1 MKGSIVNRN
10 GNYSIVLNLEHDP
23 ETGKRKQQWI
33 AVKGNKKEA
42 ERQLNEMVNQFNH
55 GSFVKPTK
63 LTVRDHFTQWLDS
76 YAVPNLSP
84 ATVESYRFIATKHI
98 YPRLGNITLTALR
111 PQAVQALYSDM
122 VKSGLT
128 NATIRKIHNCL
139 HVCLENAIKTG
150 LLANNPLN
158 MVQCPKII
166 RREMKTMS
174 VTDIHLVLDRA
185 RESEYYP
192 LWYTY
197 LFSAARRGEL
207 LGLKWGD
214 LDLLLLKISINKSLS
229 YLNTPTKDGN
239 RLRLKPP
246 KTNKSRRYISITP
259 SNAIVLREHHQKQNE
274 TRQSLGLPLLTDDD
288 FVFCH
293 FDGKPYL
300 PNTIT
305 HTWIKLVR
313 RCGLPGI
320 RLHDCRHTY
329 ATQLMSQNVHP
340 SIVANQLGHASV
352 RTTLDSYSHVS
363 PAMQA
368 TAAMK
373 FDDIVMGAENIVR

>member
-1 MKGSIVNRN
+1 MRGSIVNRN
-10 GNYSIVLNLEHDP
+10 GNYSIVLNGQDP
-23 ETGKRKQQWI
+23 ETGKRKQNWI
-33 AVKGNKKEA
+33 SVKGNKKEV
-42 ERQLNEMVNQFNH
+42 ERQLNEMVNQLNH

-63 LTVRDHFTQWLDS
+63 MTVRDHFTQWIDN

-84 ATVESYRFIATKHI
+84 ATVESYRFITTKHI

-111 PQAVQALYSDM
+111 PQSVQALYSDM
-122 VKSGLT
+122 VKSGLN
-128 NATIRKIHNCL
+128 NATIRKIHNCF

-150 LLANNPLN
+150 LLANNVLN
-158 MVQCPKII
+158 MVECPKII
-166 RREMKTMS
+166 RRTMKTMS

-185 RESEYYP
+185 RESEYYS

-229 YLNTPTKDGN
+229 YLNTPTKDGS
-239 RLRLKPP
+239 RIHLKSP

-259 SNAIVLREHHQKQNE
+259 SNAIVLREHYQKQNE
-274 TRQSLGLPLLTDDD
+274 IRQSLGLQLLTDDD

-293 FDGKPYL
+293 IDGKIYL

-305 HTWIKLVR
+305 HAWIKLVR

-352 RTTLDSYSHVS
+352 KTTLDMYSHVS

-373 FDDIVMGAENIVR
+373 FDDIVIGTENIVR